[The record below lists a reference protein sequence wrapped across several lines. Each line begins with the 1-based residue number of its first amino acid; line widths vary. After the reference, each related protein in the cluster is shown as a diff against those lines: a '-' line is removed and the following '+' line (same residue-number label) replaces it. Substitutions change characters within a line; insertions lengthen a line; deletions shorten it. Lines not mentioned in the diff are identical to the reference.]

1 MTHFNILDTSIR
13 SMAALITALGLLTT
27 LCGSAD
33 AATVHHVR
41 PHHPHYATS
50 GATNSF
56 AYQPARPPV
65 RDETSGYDEA
75 ASGHEASTYGGVTLL
90 PDD

>member
-1 MTHFNILDTSIR
+1 MTQLNIFDTSIR

-27 LCGSAD
+27 LCGTAD
-33 AATVHHVR
+33 AANVHHVR

-50 GATNSF
+50 VAANGF

-75 ASGHEASTYGGVTLL
+75 PSGHEASTYGGVTLL